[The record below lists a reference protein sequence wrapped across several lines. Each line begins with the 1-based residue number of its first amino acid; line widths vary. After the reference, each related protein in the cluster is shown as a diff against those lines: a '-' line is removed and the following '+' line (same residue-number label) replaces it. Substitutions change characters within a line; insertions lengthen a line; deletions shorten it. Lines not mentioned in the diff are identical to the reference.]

1 MIEVEEVCNYNFIKL
16 NIKFFERL
24 NFHARQNLEDL
35 IPFEFVLHE
44 KINRIFIN

>member
-24 NFHARQNLEDL
+24 NFHVTKSGRFDSL
-35 IPFEFVLHE
+35 
-44 KINRIFIN
+44 RIHFT